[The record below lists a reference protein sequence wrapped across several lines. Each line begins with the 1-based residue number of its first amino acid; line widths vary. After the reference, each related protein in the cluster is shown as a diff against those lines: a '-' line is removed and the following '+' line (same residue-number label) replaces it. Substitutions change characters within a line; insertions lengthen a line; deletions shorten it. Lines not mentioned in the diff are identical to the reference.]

1 MIYGNDEYSVANRV
15 RALRKEAAGEGL
27 EEANT
32 SVFDGDRNNLGEL
45 LAAAHAMPFLAERRV
60 VVAKGLLG
68 RIENPPGSRR
78 GGAGGATGGGT
89 GGPGGTGGTSAARVD
104 VAKLTAGL
112 QDLPPTT
119 ELIFS
124 DGPLKRNGAGLRV
137 VGPGARL
144 EEHTR
149 KQGADLIAWI
159 SGRFADLGS
168 RASPAAVGLLAELV
182 GSDARALDQ
191 EIAKLATYAGQEP
204 VQREHVVLLVAPAR
218 EANVFAAVDA
228 IVERRLAVATRLLYQ
243 LLAAGQSVQSVM
255 AIIAAQVRRVLIA
268 QELLVAGAGREGG
281 AGEAIAAKVGARPG
295 FQMTKTM
302 EQARRFRREYL
313 VEMMRQLLETDLAIK
328 RGDIEEQLALE
339 LLTARLANT
348 R

>member
-1 MIYGNDEYSVANRV
+1 VVYGSDEYSVANRV
-15 RALRKEAAGEGL
+15 RALRREAAGEGL

-32 SVFDGDRNNLGEL
+32 SVFEGDRINVGEM

-60 VVAKGLLG
+60 VVVKGLLG
-68 RIENPPGSRR
+68 RIENPSGGRR
-78 GGAGGATGGGT
+78 GGAASTTAGAGGA
-89 GGPGGTGGTSAARVD
+89 SAAGGQSGTRVD

-124 DGPLKRNGAGLRV
+124 DGVLKRNGAGLRAA
-137 VGPGARL
+137 GPGARL

-149 KQGADLIAWI
+149 KQGADLTAWI
-159 SGRFADLGS
+159 AGRFAELGA
-168 RASPAAVGLLAELV
+168 RASPAAVSLLAELV

-191 EIAKLATYAGQEP
+191 EIAKLATYAGKEP
-204 VQREHVVLLVAPAR
+204 VQREHVALLVAPAR

-255 AIIAAQVRRVLIA
+255 AIIAAQVKRVLIA
-268 QELLVAGAGREGG
+268 QELLATGAAGSD
-281 AGEAIAAKVGARPG
+281 AGEAMAAKVGARPG
-295 FQMTKTM
+295 YQMTKTM

-313 VEMMRQLLETDLAIK
+313 VEMMRQLLQADLAIK
-328 RGDIEEQLALE
+328 RGEIDEQLALE
-339 LLTARLANT
+339 LLVARLAGT